1 MTKLSD
7 TQRVILSR
15 AAQHPENLAE
25 APASLP
31 AAARLAV
38 IRSMLKHGLLEEVPA
53 PRAHLALTWR
63 QGEDGAHI
71 ALRITDAGL
80 RAIGVDQAT
89 EPQEPQRDEAAQPSE
104 AQREIPRAGQGDS
117 LAASEPRAPHDSG
130 EAREAAVASPVAVG
144 GATRRASGLRDAA
157 ASVLTAWNAEGR
169 AGLDAAVDALRA
181 ASTKPIRAPRET
193 GAPRKPR
200 EGTKQEAVLALLRR
214 PDGASG
220 PAIAEATGWA
230 PHTVRGFLAGL
241 AKKGM
246 RVEVVERVR
255 QVGPGKDGAKGSY
268 SIYRLGGA
276 VGDEAG

>member
-1 MTKLSD
+1 MVTLLSAEPG
-7 TQRVILSR
+7 TASMSWPCSVALS
-15 AAQHPENLAE
+15 AASNSGAE
-25 APASLP
+25 PYFRSGGISIVDLP
-31 AAARLAV
+31 IPQSTTSA
-38 IRSMLKHGLLEEVPA
+38 HGA
-53 PRAHLALTWR
+53 WW
-63 QGEDGAHI
+63 QGEDGTQI
-71 ALRITDAGL
+71 ALCITDAGL

-89 EPQEPQRDEAAQPSE
+89 GPQEPQRDEAAQPSE
-104 AQREIPRAGQGDS
+104 PEREIPTAGQGDS
-117 LAASEPRAPHDSG
+117 PAASEPRAPHDSG
-130 EAREAAVASPVAVG
+130 EAREAAVAPPVAAG

-181 ASTKPIRAPRET
+181 ASTNRTPAPRET

-246 RVEVVERVR
+246 RVEVLDRVR
-255 QVGPGKDGAKGSY
+255 QVGPGREGAKGSY
-268 SIYRLGGA
+268 SIYRIA
-276 VGDEAG
+276 EAG